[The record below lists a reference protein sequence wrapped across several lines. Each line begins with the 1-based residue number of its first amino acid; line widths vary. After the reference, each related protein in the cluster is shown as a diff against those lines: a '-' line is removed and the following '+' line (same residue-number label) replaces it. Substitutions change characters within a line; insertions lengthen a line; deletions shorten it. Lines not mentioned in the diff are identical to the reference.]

1 MRAAFLGLLALH
13 RSDAGAIECQSC
25 TFATGELLKSYPVLS
40 KPEKREGDK
49 ALALGD
55 ALPTMCLSNVFKG
68 LNEAAALAAACKP
81 FSEPEGPVATAL
93 LAGGDAAGACAA
105 ACEGVA
111 EDARAPAA
119 AAPQKAKP
127 AAKKGGAAGKGRKGT
142 VDDPQYAAALK
153 AKAKRDA
160 KRKSASA
167 APEEAEL

>member
-1 MRAAFLGLLALH
+1 M
-13 RSDAGAIECQSC
+13 DCQSC

-40 KPEKREGDK
+40 KPEKRDGDK

-68 LNEAAALAAACKP
+68 LNGADALAAACKP
-81 FSEPEGPVATAL
+81 FSEPEGPVAKAL
-93 LAGGDAAGACAA
+93 LAGGDAAAACAA

-127 AAKKGGAAGKGRKGT
+127 AAKKGGAAGRKGT
-142 VDDPQYAAALK
+142 VDDPQYKAALK

-167 APEEAEL
+167 APAEEADL